1 MKAYQVG
8 ELLAKIS
15 ILAFFVISYCLVST
29 LDFKVLIGG

>member
-15 ILAFFVISYCLVST
+15 IIAFFVISYCIVSI